1 MTRRFEMKHMDAK
14 QTAFVAMMSAL
25 GTVLSLISLNIA
37 PISVVVPGQGAAA
50 LDLSHLATFV
60 AAIFGGPFIGGTVG
74 FLSGIYA
81 GYYFGY
87 VAGGLGLL
95 SVIGIP
101 LGKAFTGL
109 LAGFLYKRLRIGS
122 MSRHSILAV
131 PVTLLSYVP
140 ESIYTVIYFLY
151 IVTWINIPAMTFM
164 IPWVIP
170 KAWIEIAVMSF
181 IMAALA
187 GNTGFREFINRF
199 LYIQKPQRSISKQP
213 AVV

>member
-1 MTRRFEMKHMDAK
+1 MTRLFEMEHMDAK
-14 QTAFVAMMSAL
+14 QTAFVAMMTAL
-25 GTVLSLISLNIA
+25 GIVLSLISLNIG
-37 PISVVVPGQGAAA
+37 PISVAVPGQGAAA
-50 LDLSHLATFV
+50 LDLSHVATFV
-60 AAIFGGPFIGGTVG
+60 AAIFGGPYIGATVG

-95 SVIGIP
+95 SLIGIP
-101 LGKAFTGL
+101 IGKAFTGL

-122 MSRHSILAV
+122 SSRHSILAI

-140 ESIYTVIYFLY
+140 ESVYTIIYFLY
-151 IVTWINIPAMTFM
+151 IVTLVNVPAMTFM
-164 IPWVIP
+164 IPLVIP
-170 KAWIEIAVMSF
+170 KAWIEIAVMSL

-199 LYIQKPQRSISKQP
+199 LYVQKPQRLIAGNKT
-213 AVV
+213 

>member
-1 MTRRFEMKHMDAK
+1 MTRHFEMEHMDAK
-14 QTAFVAMMSAL
+14 QTAFVAMMTAL
-25 GTVLSLISLNIA
+25 GIVLSLISLNIG
-37 PISVVVPGQGAAA
+37 PISVAVPGQGAAA
-50 LDLSHLATFV
+50 LDLSHVATFV
-60 AAIFGGPFIGGTVG
+60 AAIFGGPYIGGTVG

-95 SVIGIP
+95 SLIGIP
-101 LGKAFTGL
+101 IGKAFTGL

-122 MSRHSILAV
+122 SSRHSILAI

-140 ESIYTVIYFLY
+140 ESVYTVIYFLY
-151 IVTWINIPAMTFM
+151 IVTLVNVPAMTFM
-164 IPWVIP
+164 IPLVIP
-170 KAWIEIAVMSF
+170 KAWIEIAVMSL

-199 LYIQKPQRSISKQP
+199 LYVQKPQRLIASNKT
-213 AVV
+213 